1 MSMRAHT
8 YLLGCLVTTVLL
20 CCSGGARD
28 EEDDAFDSTEYLLPV
43 SEPITREMVT
53 RTGKKWLV
61 HQTPLSDPAY
71 VNVSVESKG
80 FVNDQAP
87 IDLGEIDPVVQ
98 VKLADLD
105 KDGFEELYLATQSAD
120 PEAFGTLYGFY
131 SDQDKDVLLVS
142 YEGASPYTM
151 KEGGPFEGY
160 LGGDVFLF
168 GDNSLANS
176 FQVKLPQSAS
186 AGKREV
192 RYKLVREE
200 GSIVLRPDR
209 WVKE

>member
-1 MSMRAHT
+1 MPMRAYT

-20 CCSGGARD
+20 CCSGGARN
-28 EEDDAFDSTEYLLPV
+28 EEEAFDSTEYLLPV

-61 HQTPLSDPAY
+61 HQTPLSDPTY

-80 FVNDQAP
+80 FDHDQSP

-105 KDGFEELYLATQSAD
+105 KDGFEELYLATQSAG
-120 PEAFGTLYGFY
+120 PEAFGTMYGFY
-131 SDQDKDVLLVS
+131 SDQDRDVLLVS

-151 KEGGPFEGY
+151 KEGGPYEGY
-160 LGGDVFLF
+160 QGGDSFLF
-168 GDNSLANS
+168 GENSLVNS
-176 FQVKLPQSAS
+176 FQVKLPQSS
-186 AGKREV
+186 SVVKRAL

-209 WVKE
+209 WATE